1 VPVWKPLLLC
11 PTPDTARR
19 LRAAFAEAGVAT
31 PALLGEYPRAGTV
44 AALAVERGCN
54 LCLVDLAADEDQA
67 LLTIGDASPA
77 LPVVAVNTRKDA
89 DVILRALRRGA
100 RDFLSDI
107 SPSQVRELL
116 ERLDRGHASEPVRQ
130 GKLYCV
136 VPGKPGCGAS
146 TLAVHLAAEEHA
158 AGRTVLL
165 VDADPLAGAVAFL
178 LKLKS
183 EYHLGDVLR
192 DWKRM
197 DEDLWSRLVTS
208 WRGVD
213 VVLAPEDPAMRCPIV
228 PELAAELAAF
238 WRKRYDVTVL
248 DAPDARAAVETGFAA
263 CADEVL
269 LVATNELAA
278 LHATRRGLDLLA
290 QTAAARAGVRLI
302 LNRYPAA
309 TGLKRDDVRAAL
321 QVEPFATLSND
332 YELLQTALLE
342 GRPAPSASRFAAGVR
357 TLSQALRGAVPPPR
371 KTSWLGRLAKHK

>member
-1 VPVWKPLLLC
+1 MPVWKPLLLC

-19 LRAAFAEAGVAT
+19 LRAAFAEAGVGA
-31 PALLGEYPRAGTV
+31 PALLGEYPRAGAV

-54 LCLVDLAADEDQA
+54 LCLVDLAADEEQA

-77 LPVVAVNTRKDA
+77 VPVIAVNTRKDA

-100 RDFLSDI
+100 RDFLSEI
-107 SPSQVRELL
+107 STEQVRELL
-116 ERLDRGHASEPVRQ
+116 DRLDRGSASEPARQ

-197 DEDLWSRLVTS
+197 DDDLWSRLVTS

-213 VVLAPEDPAMRCPIV
+213 VVLAPQDPATACTV
-228 PELAAELAAF
+228 LPELAGQLAAF
-238 WRKRYDVTVL
+238 WRKRYDVTLL
-248 DAPDARAAVETGFAA
+248 DSPDARAAVDTGFAA
-263 CADEVL
+263 SADEVL

-290 QTAAARAGVRLI
+290 QTTAARACVRLV
-302 LNRYPAA
+302 LNRYHAA
-309 TGLKRDDVRAAL
+309 TGLKREDVRAAL

-332 YELLQTALLE
+332 YDLLQTALLE
-342 GRPAPSASRFAAGVR
+342 GRPAPSGSRFSAGVR
-357 TLSQALRGAVPPPR
+357 ALSQTLRGAAPPPR
-371 KTSWLGRLAKHK
+371 RTNWLGRFGRPK

>member
-1 VPVWKPLLLC
+1 MPVWKPLLLC
-11 PTPDTARR
+11 PTADTARR

-31 PALLGEYPRAGTV
+31 PALISEYPRAGAA

-67 LLTIGDASPA
+67 LHTIGDASSA
-77 LPVVAVNTRKDA
+77 IPVVAVTMRQDA
-89 DVILRALRRGA
+89 DIMLRALRRGA
-100 RDFLSDI
+100 RDFLSEI
-107 SPSQVRELL
+107 SASQVRELL
-116 ERLDRGHASEPVRQ
+116 DRLDRGRSSEPAQQ

-158 AGRTVLL
+158 AGRKVLL
-165 VDADPLAGAVAFL
+165 VDADPLAGAIAFL

-213 VVLAPEDPAMRCPIV
+213 VVLAPDDPAIRCPVV
-228 PELAAELAAF
+228 PELATELAAF
-238 WRKRYDVTVL
+238 WRKRYDVTIL
-248 DAPDARAAVETGFAA
+248 DTPDARAAVDSGFAA
-263 CADEVL
+263 GADEVL

-278 LHATRRGLDLLA
+278 LHASRRGLDLLT
-290 QTAAARAGVRLI
+290 QTATARSGMRLI
-302 LNRYPAA
+302 LNRYQPS

-342 GRPAPSASRFAAGVR
+342 GRPAPAGSRFAAGVR
-357 TLSQALRGAVPPPR
+357 ALAGALRGAVPAAG

>member
-1 VPVWKPLLLC
+1 VVWKPLLLC

-19 LRAAFAEAGVAT
+19 LRAAFAEAGVGT
-31 PALLGEYPRAGTV
+31 PALAGEYPRPGAV
-44 AALAVERGCN
+44 AAIAAERGCN
-54 LCLVDLAADEDQA
+54 LCLVDLAADEEQA
-67 LLTIGDASPA
+67 LLTIGDASPS

-89 DVILRALRRGA
+89 DLILRALRRGA
-100 RDFLSDI
+100 RDFLSEI
-107 SPSQVRELL
+107 STEQVRELL
-116 ERLDRGHASEPVRQ
+116 DRLDRGAAVEPARQ

-146 TLAVHLAAEEHA
+146 TLAVHLAAEEHG

-213 VVLAPEDPAMRCPIV
+213 VVLAPQDPAARCPVV

-238 WRKRYDVTVL
+238 WRKRYDVTVV
-248 DAPDARAAVETGFAA
+248 DVPDARAAADSGFAA
-263 CADEVL
+263 SADEVL

-278 LHATRRGLDLLA
+278 LHATRRGLDLLG
-290 QTAAARAGVRLI
+290 QTSAARAGVRLI
-302 LNRYPAA
+302 LNRYNPSM
-309 TGLKRDDVRAAL
+309 GLKRDDVRAAL
-321 QVEPFATLSND
+321 QVEPFASLSND

-342 GRPAPSASRFAAGVR
+342 GRPAPSGSRFAAGVR
-357 TLSQALRGAVPPPR
+357 AVAQGLRGAVPPPR
-371 KTSWLGRLAKHK
+371 RTNWLGRLARHK